1 MKREPAELA
10 ALSKLL
16 EAGLDIEPGARETW
30 IQNLSA
36 DVDSLKPT
44 LRKLLLTL
52 AVRETAEVIDIGQHV
67 QAAVAG
73 AAALA
78 QSRAQNAGSTVGP
91 YELIR
96 ELGRGGMG
104 QVWLA
109 RRTEGLMNR
118 MVALKLPHSG
128 LFHAELFERLA
139 RERDILEGLAHP
151 NIARLYDA
159 GVSAAGQPYLALE
172 YIEGTPITAYCDTQ
186 RSRIRERIGLFV
198 QVLQAIQYAHGNLV
212 IHRDLKPANILVT
225 AQGSA
230 VVLDFGIAKLLTG
243 TASADT
249 ELTQF
254 GGRVLTPDYASPE
267 QISGR
272 SISTASD
279 VYSLGVLLSELLC
292 GSRPYYLKRDSR
304 GALEDAIV
312 ELEPRA
318 PSRNLSAEAA
328 LTRAT
333 SSAALARELRGDLD
347 NIVLKAL
354 RKEPQERYAT
364 VDLFARDLDR
374 YLRGQPVLAHPGS
387 VAHRTAKF
395 VRRNKLGVA
404 SAAAVSIALLG
415 GSALALW
422 QAHAARL
429 EAERAE
435 QVKNFALS
443 LIQGADP
450 SNGASVA
457 TTAVELL
464 QQARRRVEVE
474 LAGRPAI
481 AAELMGAIGYGLIG
495 QGRPEDAAPLLRKAA
510 DISARANGPADLRT
524 LEAQI
529 QLGEA
534 LVDIGEYGEATGL
547 LESVIETARRAGSRE
562 FEGDA
567 WRWLA
572 MAQGSQGDFDAA
584 ITSAR
589 AAVATLEK
597 NPQGQKRLLDC
608 ALAYLS
614 LANALNSD
622 RRPGVTAAARTALD
636 FAIRRDGTRNTPHVS
651 LIRSVLGQ
659 GLIRDGEVAE
669 GLRVLERAASDS
681 RTLLG
686 AENPTA
692 VQMAYML
699 GGGQLEA
706 GAVKAAVA
714 THQGSLDSALQRPE
728 GLNPL
733 AFASLHLTL
742 ANALAAARERERA
755 LPHYAEA
762 EKFFSEVDGVDTPSA
777 LGARSAR
784 ALALSQLGR
793 LKEADALFASVPAEK
808 LSGTAK
814 AMFESRL
821 AQLRSHQGRHAE
833 AVPLSRSGTDGLRK
847 LTSKTT
853 RAQSLSRLG
862 SVLIAAGHSRDAI
875 APLAEAIALYE
886 MQIEKSPDR
895 LETEFLLEAA
905 TRAR

>member
-1 MKREPAELA
+1 
-10 ALSKLL
+10 
-16 EAGLDIEPGARETW
+16 
-30 IQNLSA
+30 
-36 DVDSLKPT
+36 
-44 LRKLLLTL
+44 
-52 AVRETAEVIDIGQHV
+52 
-67 QAAVAG
+67 
-73 AAALA
+73 
-78 QSRAQNAGSTVGP
+78 
-91 YELIR
+91 
-96 ELGRGGMG
+96 MG

-139 RERDILEGLAHP
+139 RERDILENLAHP

-159 GVSAAGQPYLALE
+159 GVTAAGQPFLALE
-172 YIEGTPITAYCDTQ
+172 YIEGTPLTAYCDSHTL
-186 RSRIRERIGLFV
+186 RIRERIGLFV

-225 AQGSA
+225 AKGNA
-230 VVLDFGIAKLLTG
+230 VVLDFGIAKLLTDG
-243 TASADT
+243 ASPDT

-272 SISTASD
+272 PINTASD

-292 GSRPYYLKRDSR
+292 GARPYYLKRDSR

-318 PSRNLSAEAA
+318 PSRNLSPEAA
-328 LTRAT
+328 LSRVT
-333 SSAALARELRGDLD
+333 STEALARELRGDLD

-354 RKEPQERYAT
+354 RKEPRERYAT
-364 VDLFARDLDR
+364 VDLFALDLDR

-387 VAHRTAKF
+387 VGYRTTKF
-395 VRRNKLGVA
+395 LRRNKLGVA
-404 SAAAVSIALLG
+404 SAAAISIALVG
-415 GSALALW
+415 GAAVALW
-422 QAHAARL
+422 QARAARL

-450 SNGASVA
+450 SNGAGVA

-464 QQARRRVEVE
+464 QQARKRVETE

-510 DISARANGPADLRT
+510 EMSALENGHDDLRT

-534 LVDIGEYGEATGL
+534 LVDIGEYDEAIVL
-547 LESVIETARRAGSRE
+547 LKSTIETARHAGSRD

-567 WRWLA
+567 WRWLG
-572 MAQGSQGDFDAA
+572 MAQIAQGDFDAGIA
-584 ITSAR
+584 AAR
-589 AAVATLEK
+589 AAIATLDPK
-597 NPQGQKRLLDC
+597 PTGQAPLLDST
-608 ALAYLS
+608 LAYLS
-614 LANALNSD
+614 LANSLNSD
-622 RRPGVTAAARTALD
+622 RRPGVTAAAQTALD
-636 FAIRRDGTRNTPHVS
+636 FAIKRDGTRNTPHGA

-659 GLIRDGEVAE
+659 GLIRDGEVAA
-669 GLRVLERAASDS
+669 GLEVLERAATDS

-686 AENPTA
+686 AENPQT
-692 VQMAYML
+692 VQMAYLL

-706 GAVKAAVA
+706 GQVNAAVA
-714 THQGSLDSALQRPE
+714 TYQASLDSALQHPA

-733 AFASLHLTL
+733 AFASLHNTL
-742 ANALAAARERERA
+742 ANALVAAREIERA

-762 EKFFSEVDGVDTPSA
+762 EKFFAEVDGDDAPSA
-777 LGARSAR
+777 LGSRSSR
-784 ALALSQLGR
+784 AFALTR
-793 LKEADALFASVPAEK
+793 LDRLREADSLFASVPLEQ
-808 LSGTAK
+808 LSGTTK
-814 AMFESRL
+814 AMYESRL
-821 AQLRSHQGRHAE
+821 AQLRSRQGRHAE
-833 AVPLSRSGTDGLRK
+833 AVALSRSGTEGLRK
-847 LTSKTT
+847 LTSKTQ

-862 SVLIAAGHSRDAI
+862 SVLLAAAHPAEAV
-875 APLAEAIALYE
+875 APLEEAIALYGSQLQE
-886 MQIEKSPDR
+886 SPDR
-895 LETEFLLEAA
+895 TETEALLA
-905 TRAR
+905 RARGAR